1 MTKSL
6 KSIVFFGNECLSSAK
21 DYNETPIMQT
31 LLSQNYNIEALIIK
45 NKETKSRASH
55 RPGILDLAEQ
65 HSINVVKINTTK
77 DLEEAIVGLNS
88 RLAVLSSFGLLL
100 CEKVLRHFSL
110 GIINTHP
117 SLLPAGR
124 GPTPIEN
131 AILKDDRETGISL
144 IKISQELD
152 AGDIYAQEKLSIQTD
167 ESKLSLTKRLGA
179 LAGCMLAKNLPLIL
193 KQQLEPSP
201 QDHAKATYT
210 SAIETGGV
218 LDFKQYPA
226 NYLQCHIRAF
236 KGCPN
241 NKFKL
246 KQQIVEI
253 KSAKATKLS
262 DQKEPFSY
270 DKQKKLIYIRCESD
284 YLAVAQLQPANR
296 NTMSACDFVN
306 GFYQE
311 LL

>member
-6 KSIVFFGNECLSSAK
+6 KSIVFFGNERLSSTK
-21 DYNETPIMQT
+21 NYNETPIMQT

-45 NKETKSRASH
+45 NKETKSRVNHHPAV
-55 RPGILDLAEQ
+55 LDLAEK
-65 HSINVVKINTTK
+65 HSINVVKINTSK
-77 DLEEAIVGLNS
+77 DLEEAVAGLDS

-100 CEKVLRHFSL
+100 REKVLRHFSL

-117 SLLPAGR
+117 SLLPIGR
-124 GPTPIEN
+124 GSTPIEN
-131 AILKDDRETGISL
+131 AILKGDRETGISL

-152 AGDIYAQEKLSIQTD
+152 AGDIYAQEKLSVKTD
-167 ESKLSLTKRLGA
+167 ESKLSLTKRLGV
-179 LAGCMLAKNLPLIL
+179 LASQMLAENLPLIL

-210 SAIETGGV
+210 SAIEARGV
-218 LDFKQYPA
+218 LDFQQYPA
-226 NYLQCHIRAF
+226 GYLQRHIRAF
-236 KGCPN
+236 EDCPN
-241 NKFKL
+241 NKFEL
-246 KQQIVEI
+246 NRQIVEI
-253 KSAKATKLS
+253 KSAKATQLS

-270 DKQKKLIYIRCESD
+270 DKQKKLIYIRCGFD

-306 GFYQE
+306 GFYRE